1 MRLVQPGSEPV
12 AGRGACMDD
21 LAQMR
26 DHHVTLVPGLGPESF
41 RDAVCALPEFAV
53 YVLRIERDG
62 SALFESA
69 NQGVQRLVNCPVDE
83 ICGRPPRDCLPAEV
97 ADCLETNL
105 VRCLA
110 SRAPVSYDRAL
121 NLPEGRMTW
130 TTTLMPVPSTR
141 GGTRHVLGLTRDIT
155 FEAQALGKA
164 EKNEALLEAL
174 RTALP
179 NTVYLLDVRKRT
191 IRFIGGGNDGERQA
205 RMREVEEMGDQFL
218 YRLIHPD
225 DLPKMESHMADL
237 ATLGDD
243 EISAAEY
250 RVLNNDGECRQ
261 FITRKSVFSRD
272 AEGRVETVLGV
283 SEDVTEQSR
292 TFEELHRLSDRLLTL
307 QMDERRRIAEELH
320 DSTAQHLTAVGLALA
335 RIWPMAL
342 EGAPRDEHA
351 IHVERA
357 LVEAQGSLEEA
368 KREIRVLSYLLHP
381 PALANQG
388 LSEAIRSFATGFGT
402 RAGLDVETRIDRG
415 VNQLSEEMK
424 VAFFRICQEA
434 LANVHNHANASKVFV
449 ALELGQATVT
459 LKVLDDGIGVDEE
472 TLETGEGVGVGLSGM
487 SERMVRLG
495 GSLKLHGRDKG
506 ACLVASAPL
515 RAA

>member
-1 MRLVQPGSEPV
+1 
-12 AGRGACMDD
+12 MDD
-21 LAQMR
+21 LAGMTTHR
-26 DHHVTLVPGLGPESF
+26 PLSAPALGADAF
-41 RDAVCALPEFAV
+41 RAAVCGLPEFAV
-53 YVLRIERDG
+53 YVLRVAHDG

-69 NQGVQRLVNCPVDE
+69 NQGVQRLVNCPVEE
-83 ICGRPPRDCLPAEV
+83 ICGRTPRDCLPAEV
-97 ADCLETNL
+97 AECLEVNL

-110 SRAPVSYDRAL
+110 SRAPISYDRAL

-155 FEAQALGKA
+155 FEVQALGQA
-164 EKNEALLEAL
+164 EKNEALLDAL

-179 NTVYLLDVRKRT
+179 NTIYLFDVRTRT
-191 IRFIGGGNDGERQA
+191 IRFIGGGNSDERRA
-205 RMREVEEMGDQFL
+205 RLREVEEMGDQFL

-225 DLPKMESHMADL
+225 DLAKMEAHVAEL
-237 ATLGDD
+237 ATLDDD
-243 EISAAEY
+243 EVSAIEY
-250 RVLNNDGECRQ
+250 RILSKEGECRQ
-261 FITRKSVFSRD
+261 FVTRKSVFSRD
-272 AEGRVETVLGV
+272 AEGRVELVLGV

-292 TFEELHRLSDRLLTL
+292 TFEELRSLSDRLLTL

-335 RIWPMAL
+335 RICPSSLDGTPTGTHSAHIEDAL
-342 EGAPRDEHA
+342 ID
-351 IHVERA
+351 
-357 LVEAQGSLEEA
+357 AQHSLEEA

-388 LSEAIRSFATGFGT
+388 LSEAIQAFATGFAA
-402 RAGLDVETRIDRG
+402 RAGLEIETRIDRG
-415 VNQLSEEMK
+415 ANQLAEEMK

-434 LANVHNHANASKVFV
+434 LANVHNHASASKVFV
-449 ALELGQATVT
+449 ALELGGSTVT
-459 LKVLDDGIGVDEE
+459 LKVLDDGIGVDEAH
-472 TLETGEGVGVGLSGM
+472 LESGEGIGVGLSGM

-495 GSLKLHGRDKG
+495 GSLRLHARDKG

-515 RAA
+515 QAA